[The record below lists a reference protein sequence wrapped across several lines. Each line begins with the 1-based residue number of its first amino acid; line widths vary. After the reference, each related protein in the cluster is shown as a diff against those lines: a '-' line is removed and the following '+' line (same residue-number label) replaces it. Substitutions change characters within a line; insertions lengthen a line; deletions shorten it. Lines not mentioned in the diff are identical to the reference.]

1 MKKSFLLGIAAA
13 MMLGLAGCGQKPA
26 PAGPATPELPEEEG
40 KVTFYFELEE
50 GSVELPE
57 YLAYYCTGTFNEW
70 AEDYAEDGSRCVLM
84 QNLEGTNYYY
94 GVYNVA
100 GDSITELGYQL
111 TMGYTVASGAGA
123 GIKWGG
129 KSTYCATFPG
139 VEHPVYELNEAKT
152 IAYLGKHK
160 WDAALPAPVKISN
173 IEISVT
179 LKDAAPE
186 WVQFTMRGDVNNWGN
201 DEGANISMT
210 STDRITW
217 KYTITNEILAGEH
230 EIQMLM
236 NYTTEEPNWDHKLLT
251 ADGSNYKIA
260 LSKLNET
267 SGYNFNEENMDLLG
281 EPLEVEY
288 LPDPDAVEPI
298 NFKIV
303 VVADA
308 AITETLEF
316 ANAVVGWDG
325 VQFQTTDHITFTLE
339 WEKTNE
345 NNFKSNTSY
354 ETGIKGASDG
364 ANWHKRIRTEG
375 TPLFKTLLSDT
386 LVTVTMKAGAAAY
399 FNAAYA
405 ENEWDD
411 LSADLYEV
419 KVEALVA

>member
-13 MMLGLAGCGQKPA
+13 MMLGLTGCNKSSA
-26 PAGPATPELPEEEG
+26 PSGPATPELPEEAG

-50 GSVELPE
+50 GSVELPD

-70 AEDYAEDGSRCVLM
+70 AEPYAEDGSKCVLM

-94 GVYNVA
+94 GVYNVD
-100 GDSITELGYQL
+100 GTTITENGYQL

-210 STDRITW
+210 STDRKTW

-236 NYTTEEPNWDHKLLT
+236 NYVDEDPTWDHKLLG
-251 ADGSNYKIA
+251 DKSNNYKIA

-267 SGYNFNEENMDLLG
+267 DGYNYNEENLDLLG
-281 EPLEVEY
+281 QPLEVEY

-298 NFKIV
+298 ALKFV
-303 VVADA
+303 LVADA
-308 AITETLEF
+308 AITETLEVTG
-316 ANAVVGWDG
+316 AWNNNWGTPVAMT
-325 VQFQTTDHITFTLE
+325 TTDHVTFTFE
-339 WEKTNE
+339 AATGFN
-345 NNFKSNTSY
+345 SNTNY
-354 ETGIKGASDG
+354 GAFAVKGATGGSD
-364 ANWHKRIRTEG
+364 WHKKIQPDT
-375 TPLFKTLLSDT
+375 LFKTLAGDS
-386 LVTVTMKAGAAAY
+386 LVTVTLKAGGAAY

-405 ENEWDD
+405 ENEWDG
-411 LSADLYEV
+411 LSEDLYEV
-419 KVEALVA
+419 TVEPLVLAA

>member
-13 MMLGLAGCGQKPA
+13 MMLGLAGCGQQPA

-50 GSVELPE
+50 DSVELPE

-94 GVYNVA
+94 GIYNVA

-160 WDAALPAPVKISN
+160 WDAALPAPVKINN
-173 IEISVT
+173 IDISVT
-179 LKDAAPE
+179 LKEAAPE
-186 WVQFTMRGDVNNWGN
+186 WVQFTMRGTINNWGN
-201 DEGANISMT
+201 GGENIAMT

-217 KYTITNEILAGEH
+217 KYTIASEILAGEH

-236 NYTTEEPNWDHKLLT
+236 NYTTEEPNWDHKLLG
-251 ADGSNYKIA
+251 DKSNNYKVA

-267 SGYNFNEENMDLLG
+267 DGYNYNEENMDLLG
-281 EPLEVEY
+281 QPLEVEY
-288 LPDPDAVEPI
+288 LPDPDALVDI
-298 NFKIV
+298 NLQIKI
-303 VVADA
+303 VADA
-308 AITETLEF
+308 PITNALKGGTNVANTWDDAMTANEAKTEF
-316 ANAVVGWDG
+316 TFSYTKTDTTPHQGPTQY
-325 VQFQTTDHITFTLE
+325 QFQLYANGWHQKLDVKINTLA
-339 WEKTNE
+339 K
-345 NNFKSNTSY
+345 
-354 ETGIKGASDG
+354 
-364 ANWHKRIRTEG
+364 
-375 TPLFKTLLSDT
+375 DT
-386 LVTVTMKAGAAAY
+386 LVTITLKEGGAAY
-399 FNAAYA
+399 FNTDK
-405 ENEWDD
+405 ESWDAI
-411 LSADLYEV
+411 SADLYTVVSSEL
-419 KVEALVA
+419 AA